1 MEKKVVYI
9 FVGIGGTVGGYLP
22 VIFGASAFSGWSIV
36 GSTIGGIIGIV
47 LAVKIS

>member
-1 MEKKVVYI
+1 MDKKVVYI

-22 VIFGASAFSGWSIV
+22 VIFGAGALSGWSIL

-47 LAVKIS
+47 LATKVS